1 MKPLLVQGG
10 RIIDPGQG
18 LDEVGNLLIADG
30 KIAGWGNIA
39 PKPEYDVLPAAGML
53 VCPGFIDLH
62 CHLREPGF
70 EDKETIETGT
80 RAAARGGFTT
90 VCGMPNTNPPL
101 DSVAAIAYVKSKGV
115 VRVLPIACVTVGR
128 KGEELVDM
136 MALARAGAIGFSDD
150 GSPVK
155 TAKLMRQALEYS
167 RSLNLPIIDHC
178 EDITLTRDSQIN
190 DGIVSSELKLKGWP
204 AVAEEKIVAR
214 DLELAAAT
222 SGWVHIA
229 HVSTA
234 GSVELIRQ
242 AKKTGVRVTA
252 EVTPHHLTLIEME
265 AIGYNTNAK
274 VNPPLRTARDN
285 EALVEALK
293 EGVIDI
299 IATDHAP
306 HAEKDK
312 NCEFVRAAFGI
323 SVFETAL
330 GSLMSLVHDGK
341 IDIKTLIARLTT
353 GPAKILNKPLG
364 TLKTGS
370 TADVTVFDPNR
381 QWLVDTSKFVSKGKN
396 TPLAGRTLKGKVMAT
411 IYGGRV
417 VYRVKVTGASPSPTS
432 RM

>member
-1 MKPLLVQGG
+1 VKPLLVQGG
-10 RIIDPGQG
+10 RIIDPAQG
-18 LDEVGNLLIADG
+18 IDEMGNLLIADG

-39 PKPEYDVLPAAGML
+39 PKPEYDVLPAAGMI

-70 EDKETIETGT
+70 EDKETIDTGT
-80 RAAARGGFTT
+80 KAAARGGFTT
-90 VCGMPNTNPPL
+90 VCCMPNTNPPL
-101 DSVAAIAYVKSKGV
+101 DSVGAVDYVKSKGI
-115 VRVLPIACVTVGR
+115 VRVLPIGCVTMGR
-128 KGEELVDM
+128 KGEELVF
-136 MALARAGAIGFSDD
+136 MAHLAWAGVIGFSDD

-178 EDITLTRDSQIN
+178 EDVTFTRDSQIN

-214 DLELAAAT
+214 DLDLAAAT
-222 SGWVHIA
+222 GGWVHIA

-234 GSVELIRQ
+234 GSVELIRE
-242 AKKTGVRVTA
+242 AKKTRVKVTA
-252 EVTPHHLTLIEME
+252 EVTPHHLTLTEME

-274 VNPPLRTARDN
+274 VNPPLRTPKDN
-285 EALVEALK
+285 EALVGGLK
-293 EGVIDI
+293 DGTIDI

-312 NCEFVRAAFGI
+312 KCEFVRAAFGI

-330 GSLMSLVHDGK
+330 GSLMSLVHDDK
-341 IDIKTLIARLTT
+341 IDLNTLIAKLTA

-370 TADVTVFDPNR
+370 IADVTVFDPNR

-417 VYRVKVTGASPSPTS
+417 VYRVSVRAQTPSKQG
-432 RM
+432 